1 MYQLY
6 AQQQELSLG
15 WEFYVPLIG
24 MVILIL
30 LAVSDLDGHR
40 PGLAGNALHHRCAA
54 ADTAR

>member
-6 AQQQELSLG
+6 TQQQELALG

-30 LAVSDLDGHR
+30 LAVR
-40 PGLAGNALHHRCAA
+40 IWTVIGLGSLVMLYTTGVLA
-54 ADTAR
+54 ADPAR